1 MKQRKTVVRVVALL
15 LALLMGLSV
24 FAIVFQILAHGADTT
39 TMETIAQTGSDNGP
53 RMAIILAIGAVVVV
67 GICLVIPAFLKKK

>member
-1 MKQRKTVVRVVALL
+1 VWSRYS
-15 LALLMGLSV
+15 GS
-24 FAIVFQILAHGADTT
+24 AHGFECVRDCFPNPRSRRGYNNKGN
-39 TMETIAQTGSDNGP
+39 IAQTGSDNGP